1 MPIFQY
7 RVISPHEDSEILEVE
22 QSIGAPPLTRHPM
35 TNEPIERIASK
46 VSITLKHSSSSE
58 KNLLDS
64 SNLSRK
70 GFSVFHK
77 DSANSKKYHK
87 ICGQKG
93 PEEIDLG

>member
-1 MPIFQY
+1 M
-7 RVISPHEDSEILEVE
+7 EVE
-22 QSIGAPPLTRHPM
+22 QPIGAPPLTRHPM
-35 TNEPIERIASK
+35 TNEPIERIVSK

-77 DSANSKKYHK
+77 DSGNSKKYHK